1 MRHTCHDTM
10 RPEKVSIP
18 EPIARVA
25 TETVDEG
32 RRMILRAY
40 GFIPVTEVFI
50 RDFVKKV
57 LGKFSRPDLT
67 PAIAMIL
74 KELTVNAA
82 KANFKRLMFEESQI
96 DVDNPEDLERGM
108 QIFRDNINETMAF
121 EYGKKA
127 REASLNVVTSF
138 DFDENR
144 VIIEVRNNLAMSREE
159 EARVRDKLRQ
169 AMACDNIAEFIME
182 NVDETEGAGLGIILS
197 LSALKTSG
205 IDPHALTISTNFE
218 NETIARVEIP
228 LSNKYQLMR
237 RRAHDPQESRCI
249 PA

>member
-1 MRHTCHDTM
+1 
-10 RPEKVSIP
+10 
-18 EPIARVA
+18 
-25 TETVDEG
+25 
-32 RRMILRAY
+32 MILRAY
-40 GFIPVTEVFI
+40 GFIPITEVFI

-57 LGKFSRPDLT
+57 LGKFSRPELV
-67 PAIAMIL
+67 PAISLIL

-82 KANFKRLMFEESQI
+82 KANFKRLMFEEYRI
-96 DVDNPEDLERGM
+96 NIENPNDYERGM
-108 QIFRDNINETMAF
+108 QLFRDRINETMAF

-127 REASLNVVTSF
+127 RAASLNVVTSF

-159 EARVRDKLRQ
+159 DARVREKLRQ
-169 AMACDNIAEFIME
+169 AMACENIAEFIME

-228 LSNKYQLMR
+228 LSEEYKLTR
-237 RRAHDPQESRCI
+237 RRAHDSL
-249 PA
+249 AS